1 MKRAIDSVLL
11 EWLGTA
17 RDVVYYPNPGNAG
30 DALIAA
36 ATWQVFDR
44 LGIHPQAMRP
54 PDFPEDADI
63 ILGGGGNL
71 VPYYQDMRFAL
82 ERCLERGVR
91 KCLLLPHSI
100 RGHEDLLGRLDGR
113 FTLCCRELPSYEY
126 AKVHASRARVVL
138 LDDMAVGMDFE
149 ALRAR
154 TSTVAHR
161 IALLFDK
168 DWRKY
173 RRKWRR
179 ALARCHPDKNGML
192 TVMRSDLESV
202 AGVRG
207 ERAYDL
213 PRHYEIQGVQRAG
226 CEQVARDIADHL
238 CRARVVVTDRLHM
251 AIPAMILGV
260 TVKPID
266 NVYSKLSS
274 VIDHSFSGM
283 NVSVAR
289 DDQNERGANE

>member
-1 MKRAIDSVLL
+1 M
-11 EWLGTA
+11 
-17 RDVVYYPNPGNAG
+17 YFPNPGNAG

-44 LGIHPQAMRP
+44 LGIRPQATRP
-54 PDFPEDADI
+54 PGFLENADI

-82 ERCLERGVR
+82 ECCLEKGVR
-91 KCLLLPHSI
+91 KCILLPHSI
-100 RGHEDLLGRLDGR
+100 RGHEDLLARLDER
-113 FTLCCRELPSYEY
+113 FTLCCREIPSYEH
-126 AKVHASRARVVL
+126 AKLHASKARVVL

-154 TSTVAHR
+154 TSTIAHR
-161 IALLFDK
+161 IGLLFDK
-168 DWRKY
+168 DWQKY
-173 RRKWRR
+173 HRKWRR
-179 ALARCHPDKNGML
+179 ALARCHPDKNGIL

-202 AGVRG
+202 AGERG
-207 ERAYDL
+207 GRAYDL
-213 PRHYEIQGVQRAG
+213 PRYYEIQGVQRAG

-251 AIPAMILGV
+251 AIPAIILGIAV
-260 TVKPID
+260 QPID

-274 VIDHSFSGM
+274 VIGYSFSGM
-283 NVSVAR
+283 NISIGC
-289 DDQNERGANE
+289 DTQNERGAGE